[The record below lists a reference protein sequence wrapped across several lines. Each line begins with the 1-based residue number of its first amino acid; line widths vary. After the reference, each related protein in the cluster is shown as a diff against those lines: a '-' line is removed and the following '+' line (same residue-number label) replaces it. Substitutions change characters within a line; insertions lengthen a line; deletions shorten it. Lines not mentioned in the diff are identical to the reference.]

1 MRRFALLAVIVA
13 LACAQAVSAQEG
25 REKKARQR
33 GNPLAK
39 LDTDGDG
46 KLSKDEYRG
55 PDEAFVRLDAD
66 GDGFVGAEE
75 ARQANKVLNDLTW
88 EKVDRQAMF
97 KAIDADGDGVVTQD
111 EFMGASLAEI
121 VGKATQQAKR
131 AMYGKASKA
140 GREKRKKGD
149 FLSRLDKDGD
159 GKLSK
164 DELPEKMQQRF
175 DRLDK
180 DGDGLVTAEE
190 MKAARG
196 ARGKKRKKGGEGE

>member
-1 MRRFALLAVIVA
+1 MRRFALLVVIVT

-25 REKKARQR
+25 RETKARAR

-46 KLSKDEYRG
+46 KVSKDEYRG

-75 ARQANKVLNDLTW
+75 ARQTGKVLNELTW
-88 EKVDRQAMF
+88 EKVDRQGMF

-111 EFMGASLAEI
+111 EFMGASLAEV
-121 VGKATQQAKR
+121 VGKAMQEAKM
-131 AMYGKASKA
+131 AMYGKRARA
-140 GREKRKKGD
+140 GGEKRKKGD

-164 DELPEKMQQRF
+164 DEFPEKMQQRF
-175 DRLDK
+175 ERLDK
-180 DGDGLVTAEE
+180 DGDGFVTAEE
-190 MKAARG
+190 MKAGRG
-196 ARGKKRKKGGEGE
+196 GKGKKRKKDGKGE

>member
-1 MRRFALLAVIVA
+1 MRRSVLLAAIVA
-13 LACAQAVSAQEG
+13 FACAQAVSAQEA
-25 REKKARQR
+25 REKKARKR

-39 LDTDGDG
+39 LDADGDG
-46 KLSKDEYRG
+46 KVSKDEYRG

-66 GDGFVGAEE
+66 GDGFVCAEE
-75 ARQANKVLNDLTW
+75 ARQAGKVLNELTW
-88 EKVDRQAMF
+88 ERVDRQAMF

-111 EFMGASLAEI
+111 EFMGASLAEV
-121 VGKATQQAKR
+121 VGKAMQQAR
-131 AMYGKASKA
+131 MAMYGKGARA

-164 DELPEKMQQRF
+164 DELPEKMQQKF

-180 DGDGLVTAEE
+180 DGDGFVTAEE